1 MRWSRLKVKIVTA
14 TLETIEPPA
23 GTIIA
28 SNPDRVRVIYDNTEV
43 TYSKPILVVIKREEK

>member
-1 MRWSRLKVKIVTA
+1 MKVKIVTD

-43 TYSKPILVVIKREEK
+43 TYSEPILVVIEREEK